1 MVQSPVD
8 IVPDDIP
15 HDELL
20 STVARVEATAA
31 AQEKSIGLKKKI
43 LVIFDRIY
51 LVIRRFSITGSCI
64 KVA

>member
-20 STVARVEATAA
+20 STVARVEAAA
-31 AQEKSIGLKKKI
+31 AQEKSIGLKKFI

-51 LVIRRFSITGSCI
+51 LVICRFSITGSCI

>member
-1 MVQSPVD
+1 VVQSPVD

-31 AQEKSIGLKKKI
+31 AQEKSIGLKN
-43 LVIFDRIY
+43 
-51 LVIRRFSITGSCI
+51 FSEF
-64 KVA
+64 